1 MAHVDDL
8 IAGSLD
14 ADPVLMPVLDYLLQ
28 DIEVLGG
35 DPEQIVGMIR
45 PLKLAGGIRLVLD
58 LGCGKGV
65 VATALAAKLGLH
77 VTGIDAFQPFID
89 EARARASAMG
99 ILDQCLFEVADMRQL
114 VNRLPPFDVVLFVAC
129 GRVFGDMQQ
138 TISALRT
145 FVRPRGF
152 IVIGDLCRIN
162 GAAGANPDIPDHET
176 VATALTSHGDRIVM
190 EKHGLTQESEEAGA
204 HAARVL
210 ERRARELMR
219 LYPGLHASM
228 WEYIET
234 HRHDH
239 AKHQGSL
246 VPALWVVQKGEDI
259 VQKGENAEDQDR

>member
-1 MAHVDDL
+1 MAQVEDL
-8 IAGSLD
+8 IANSLD

-35 DPEQIVGMIR
+35 DPQQIVGMVR
-45 PLKLAGGIRLVLD
+45 PLKMAGGVRLVLD

-65 VATALAAKLGLH
+65 IATALAAELGLH

-99 ILDQCLFEVADMRQL
+99 LGDQCLFEIADMRQL
-114 VNRLPPFDVVLFVAC
+114 INRLPPFDIVLYVAC

-138 TISALRT
+138 TIAALRT

-152 IVIGDLCRIN
+152 IIIGDLCRIN
-162 GAAGANPDIPDHET
+162 GAAGVDPAIPDHEA
-176 VATALTSHGDRIVM
+176 VATALMAHGDRIVM
-190 EKHGLTQESEEAGA
+190 EKHGLTQEAEEASA
-204 HAARVL
+204 HATRIL

-234 HRHDH
+234 QRRDG
-239 AKHQGSL
+239 ARHQGSL
-246 VPALWVVQKGEDI
+246 VPALWLVQKSEEPAR
-259 VQKGENAEDQDR
+259 KGENAEDQER